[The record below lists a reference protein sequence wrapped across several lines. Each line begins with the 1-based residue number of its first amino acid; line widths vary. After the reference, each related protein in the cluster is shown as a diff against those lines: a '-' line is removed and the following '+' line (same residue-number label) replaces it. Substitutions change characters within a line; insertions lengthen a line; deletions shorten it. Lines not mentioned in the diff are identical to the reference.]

1 MKPNHVPTGFCVLV
15 LAQLRLSSLNL
26 CSGIRRKPPLEVPG
40 LAQAL
45 RMGEEKYG
53 ETRLQVITDI
63 DDTVKSS
70 GGLRLLGKLG
80 VNIGLHL
87 HAPHPRTRFHP
98 VLGR

>member
-1 MKPNHVPTGFCVLV
+1 M
-15 LAQLRLSSLNL
+15 AQF
-26 CSGIRRKPPLEVPG
+26 
-40 LAQAL
+40 L

-80 VNIGLHL
+80 VNIGCIFTHRIRAHVFIPFFAAELGCRAYHL
-87 HAPHPRTRFHP
+87 LPRMHLASRSNTHESKASKQS
-98 VLGR
+98 

>member
-1 MKPNHVPTGFCVLV
+1 
-15 LAQLRLSSLNL
+15 
-26 CSGIRRKPPLEVPG
+26 
-40 LAQAL
+40 
-45 RMGEEKYG
+45 MGEDKYG